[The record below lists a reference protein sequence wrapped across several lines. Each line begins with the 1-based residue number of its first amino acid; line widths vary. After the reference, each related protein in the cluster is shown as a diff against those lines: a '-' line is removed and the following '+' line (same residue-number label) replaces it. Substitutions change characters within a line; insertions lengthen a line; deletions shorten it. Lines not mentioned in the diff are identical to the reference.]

1 MSPLSERDRTILL
14 TKLGVKHAIGL
25 REGQRK
31 YLRTKPNGKFILP
44 DPNAHDRR
52 PIGVLCTTTGET
64 FPSINAAA
72 RAHNLSAGNLCDH
85 LRGKHH
91 TIGGRQYEYIRANTT
106 Q

>member
-1 MSPLSERDRTILL
+1 MSHLNERERTILL
-14 TKLGVKHAIGL
+14 TKLGVKNAIGL
-25 REGQRK
+25 REAQRK
-31 YLRTKPNGKFILP
+31 YLRLKPNGKLTADTFTHARKAL
-44 DPNAHDRR
+44 
-52 PIGVLCTTTGET
+52 GVRCITTDET

-91 TIGGRQYEYIRANTT
+91 TIGGKQYEYVREITN